1 MPCEV
6 HGVTDTCTQLS
17 VWTTTIY
24 NSVTI
29 NAVLCLALL
38 LFEVTTLLAWEF
50 ITKMW
55 KVVSFIVSEAL
66 SWLHWTESSVE
77 YTGQCSWSWNLYTHR
92 ILINRDIKY
101 FFKYVRCLPTFI
113 PLKNWN
119 VVTSSVA
126 EYKPD
131 TESVFPPVY
140 AWSLSRSWILRCGTR
155 CIRMNMTRNGKAEFK

>member
-1 MPCEV
+1 MIRFYPKITQQNLTEKHPEAGKAWRQEEKGQQRMRWLVSITDSIDMNLSKLWEIVKDRGACGAAV

-17 VWTTTIY
+17 VWTTTIH
-24 NSVTI
+24 NSVTVT
-29 NAVLCLALL
+29 AVLCLALL

-101 FFKYVRCLPTFI
+101 F
-113 PLKNWN
+113 
-119 VVTSSVA
+119 
-126 EYKPD
+126 
-131 TESVFPPVY
+131 
-140 AWSLSRSWILRCGTR
+140 
-155 CIRMNMTRNGKAEFK
+155 